1 MGVRQYIGSRYV
13 PIFGRPG
20 EGSILWDN
28 SKPYEPLTIVL
39 YQGNSYTSRQYV
51 PIGIDIH
58 NESFWALTG
67 NYNAQVEQYRQEVRA
82 FDGRITANAT
92 AIEEEATARAEADTA
107 LQTAI
112 DNEVTAR
119 TNADSALQTAIDNEA
134 TARAEA
140 DTALQTAIDNEVT
153 ARTAADTTLQGA
165 INAEATARATAVDTL
180 QTALNTETTART
192 EADAA
197 LDARIDELEPVVL
210 DHMIFIGDSYGTG
223 YQPNA
228 AALTNNIPTLVNRY
242 LAENLTLHNY
252 CVNATGFIT
261 LSNGANFATQLQ
273 QAIAEAENDGWTSS
287 VKYVVVMGGRND
299 SASTTNAA
307 ESANALF
314 SGIHD
319 AFPTAK
325 VYYAYLWD
333 AYRRPTTNQII
344 NYRTYIEQASLNNVI
359 TDALSPSW
367 GLLNRDIFSQNGPYA
382 GDDIHPN
389 QSGASF
395 YAQCLV
401 EMMHGGNGDFART
414 YVATFDN
421 NITVRRD
428 GFLAVIEGN
437 SMSGTG
443 NADVILATLPAC
455 LSFNA
460 LCIAIG
466 SGGDAAFWLRCDAN
480 SDQYTASF
488 KAIGGHSL
496 GSTTPPG
503 NVGPAFVRTT
513 VHMFS

>member
-13 PIFGRPG
+13 PIFGRKG
-20 EGSILWDN
+20 ENSIVWDN
-28 SKPYEPLTIVL
+28 TKPYEPLTVVL
-39 YQGNSYTSRQYV
+39 YQGASYTSRQYV
-51 PIGIDIH
+51 PIGIDIR
-58 NESFWALTG
+58 NEEFWALTG
-67 NYNAQVEQYRQEVRA
+67 NYNAQVEQYRQEVST
-82 FDGRITANAT
+82 FDGRITANAE
-92 AIEEEATARAEADTA
+92 AIEAEATERESADTTLAEDILTEQQNRAAADTA

-112 DNEVTAR
+112 SDEVTAR
-119 TNADSALQTAIDNEA
+119 TNADASMQTAIDNE
-134 TARAEA
+134 
-140 DTALQTAIDNEVT
+140 IV
-153 ARTAADTTLQGA
+153 ARTDADTTLQNNIA
-165 INAEATARATAVDTL
+165 AVANNVTEEATARA
-180 QTALNTETTART
+180 Q
-192 EADAA
+192 ADAA
-197 LDARIDELEPVVL
+197 IYARIDAIDPAELN
-210 DHMIFIGDSYGTG
+210 HMIFIGDSYGTG

-242 LAENLTLHNY
+242 LGENLTLHNY

-261 LSNGANFATQLQ
+261 LNNGANFATQLQ
-273 QAIAEAENDGWTSS
+273 QAINESENDGWSDS
-287 VKYVVVMGGRND
+287 VKYVVVIGGRND

-307 ESANALF
+307 ESARALF

-333 AYRRPTTNQII
+333 AYRRPNGNQLI
-344 NYRTYIEQASLNNVI
+344 NYRTYIEQANTNNVI
-359 TDALSPSW
+359 TNALSPSW
-367 GLLNRDIFSQNGPYA
+367 GLLNRDIFAQSGPYS

-401 EMMHGGNGDFART
+401 EMMHGGDGNFART

-428 GFLAVIEGN
+428 GFIAVIEGN
-437 SMSGTG
+437 AMTGTG

-460 LCIAIG
+460 LCMALG
-466 SGGDAAFWLRCDAN
+466 SSGDAVFWLRCDEN
-480 SDQYTASF
+480 NDQYTASF

-496 GSTTPPG
+496 GSTAAPE
-503 NVGPAFVRTT
+503 NVGNAFVRTT